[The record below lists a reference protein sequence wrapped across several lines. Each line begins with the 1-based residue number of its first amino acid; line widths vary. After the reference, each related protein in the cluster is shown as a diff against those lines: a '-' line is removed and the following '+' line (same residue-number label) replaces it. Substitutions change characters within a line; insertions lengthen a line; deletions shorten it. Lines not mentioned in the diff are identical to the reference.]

1 MKHMTSSKKSLCI
14 GVLVI
19 LSLVSYAQKIVEVA
33 ESTLKI
39 SGLSEEVFYYGFAE
53 GDKLIF
59 EFQEIKGKELKEIE
73 IIELPTSSK
82 FMDYKTNRI
91 GSKTIDITRTA
102 IYKFRFSNS
111 AISGRICKFKIQ
123 RLPSSTTTQN
133 FNTNVY
139 WQTVYDTTYTP
150 TQERY
155 LEKSDTTITN
165 VVEQIA
171 KVSSQSALNG
181 NPNKTVV
188 DFTLP
193 ENTIAWSYYIGV
205 GTEGKAAYESAKE
218 DFLNSTAKSVSKIPG
233 YGTMAALALYG
244 LNTFSKVQGRDNVK
258 YWFISDWDNVLLF
271 QSGNSFLQ
279 YKQGDVV
286 NDAAQVKAP
295 LTGKVYLGL
304 LNDNVMEPIEVI
316 VRATAIQVIQTW
328 GERTVN
334 QVSVSSRV
342 EPFLK

>member
-1 MKHMTSSKKSLCI
+1 MIKLN
-14 GVLVI
+14 VLLFI
-19 LSLVSYAQKIVEVA
+19 CLFYYFPNISRAQGIVGVA
-33 ESTLKI
+33 ESTLKV

-59 EFQEIKGKELKEIE
+59 EFEEVNGKELKEIE
-73 IIELPTSSK
+73 ILEMPSSSK
-82 FMDYKTNRI
+82 FMDYKTKKI
-91 GSKTIDITRTA
+91 TSKTIEITRTA

-111 AISGRICKFKIQ
+111 ALGGRICRFKIQ
-123 RLPSSTTTQN
+123 RIPTSTTTQN

-155 LEKSDTTITN
+155 LEKTDTTITN
-165 VVEQIA
+165 IVEQIA

-181 NPNKTVV
+181 KPNKNVV

-193 ENTIAWSYYIGV
+193 ENTIAWSFYIGV
-205 GTEGKAAYESAKE
+205 GAEGKAAYETAKE
-218 DFLNSTAKSVSKIPG
+218 DFLNTTAKSVSKIPG

-244 LNTFSKVQGRDNVK
+244 LNTFNKVQGRDNVQ
-258 YWFISDWDNVLLF
+258 YWFITDWNNVLLF
-271 QSGNSFLQ
+271 QSGNVFLQ

-286 NDAAQVKAP
+286 NDAVQMKTP
-295 LTGKVYLGL
+295 LVGKVYLGL

-316 VRATAIQVIQTW
+316 IRATAIQVHQIW
-328 GERTVN
+328 GLRTVN
-334 QVSVSSRV
+334 QISVSSRL
-342 EPFLK
+342 EPYLK

>member
-1 MKHMTSSKKSLCI
+1 MKKVFLAWSVLILLQPSI
-14 GVLVI
+14 GN
-19 LSLVSYAQKIVEVA
+19 SQEIVDVA

-73 IIELPTSSK
+73 IIELPSSSK
-82 FMDYKTNRI
+82 FMDYKTKRI
-91 GSKTIDITRTA
+91 ASKAINITRTA
-102 IYKFRFSNS
+102 IYKFRFANS
-111 AISGRICKFKIQ
+111 ALSGRICKFKIQ
-123 RLPSSTTTQN
+123 RIPASSTTQN

-139 WQTVYDTTYTP
+139 WRTVYDTAYTP
-150 TQERY
+150 IQERY
-155 LEKSDTTITN
+155 LEKSDTIISN
-165 VVEQIA
+165 VVDQTA

-193 ENTIAWSYYIGV
+193 ESTIAWSYYIGV
-205 GTEGKAAYESAKE
+205 GSEGKAAYESAKE
-218 DFLNSTAKSVSKIPG
+218 GFVNTAAKSVSKISG

-286 NDAAQVKAP
+286 NDASQMKTP

-304 LNDNVMEPIEVI
+304 LNDNMMEPIEVI
-316 VRATAIQVIQTW
+316 IRATAIQIFQTW

-334 QVSVSSRV
+334 QISISSRI